1 MPGTQLPQPWTWR
14 VHILL
19 VFCSVYSK
27 FATSYTQADLPV
39 RTLAVNQIY
48 YFAADTP
55 RFGIELWRSD
65 GTQEGTS
72 IVLDINNG
80 TKSSDPTH
88 FYNYKNKIF
97 LSAQTKHHGRELWF
111 SDGTKEGTR
120 LVMDI
125 CPGERGSDPADFTT
139 FNDRLYFSANDCVH
153 GRELWVLFY
162 NSTAAGVVNPAPTCK
177 LYSDIIPGPD
187 GSNPSNFG
195 VLVKAGD
202 GTTSDPRIEY
212 KMYFAANYTG
222 ASGSKPPASVIIATV
237 NSSSNRS
244 TTTTTV
250 TATMPP
256 TISPTIQ
263 VNITEYGVE
272 LWETT
277 GTDRRNATVMTE
289 DINIG
294 PGSSNPGKSIW
305 YWDKLYFPA
314 TKSDGTMELFRV
326 WKCVPYRY
334 MVNNILREVI
344 CDDFRLETVTAA
356 SASPNFRGVFQL
368 TVFDDIFYFAIETED
383 SVVLYSMNKKVEPY
397 EKNNGFVV
405 IPDLSNQEM
414 FPESDEFSFE
424 IVDAVLGGPD
434 KVYQGQKIRTFFGKS
449 SYPQNFA
456 LVWLSKLATGEQFAE
471 NPDKNLVIE

>member
-1 MPGTQLPQPWTWR
+1 M
-14 VHILL
+14 
-19 VFCSVYSK
+19 
-27 FATSYTQADLPV
+27 
-39 RTLAVNQIY
+39 
-48 YFAADTP
+48 
-55 RFGIELWRSD
+55 
-65 GTQEGTS
+65 
-72 IVLDINNG
+72 VLDINNG

-111 SDGTKEGTR
+111 SDGTKGGTN

-125 CPGERGSDPADFTT
+125 CPGERGSDPADFTI

-162 NSTAAGVVNPAPTCK
+162 NSTATGADNTEPTCK
-177 LYSDIIPGPD
+177 LYADIIPGPD

-202 GTTSDPRIEY
+202 GTTSDPRVEY
-212 KMYFAANYTG
+212 KMYFAANYTRTTVYSMG
-222 ASGSKPPASVIIATV
+222 AGGSNPPASVTIATTTSPQTSNLTTSFTSPAPSN
-237 NSSSNRS
+237 NSSNSN

-256 TISPTIQ
+256 INSPTTQ

-277 GTDRRNATVMTE
+277 GADGGNATVMTE
-289 DINIG
+289 DVNIG
-294 PGSSNPGKSIW
+294 PGSSSPGKSIW

-334 MVNNILREVI
+334 MVNNVLREVI

-356 SASPNFRGVFQL
+356 SASPGYRGIFQL
-368 TVFDDIFYFAIETED
+368 TIFDDIFYFAVETED
-383 SVVLYSMNKKVEPY
+383 SVALHAMNKKVEPY
-397 EKNNGFVV
+397 EKGNGFIV
-405 IPDLSNQEM
+405 IPDLSNQEIV
-414 FPESDEFSFE
+414 PDSDEFSFE
-424 IVDAVLGGPD
+424 IVDAVLGGSD
-434 KVYQGQKIRTFFGKS
+434 KLYQGQKIRTFFGKS

-456 LVWLSKLATGEQFAE
+456 LVWLTKLATGEQFAE